1 MKFIK
6 TLLASV
12 AFIAVATSANAAPEV
27 KGDFG
32 LITDLTFT
40 ELPVTV
46 GAASTFDHI
55 FKFELNSPAADFSVS
70 KLVLTHGPATIWDFS
85 TITFNVFAGEF
96 VSDVTDGALL
106 NVAPVVTADTVE
118 FTLNGLDVGHY
129 FIQVAGNSSGIA
141 GGAYTFAITP
151 VPEPSS
157 VAMLLIGF
165 AALGA
170 VARRRKTL

>member
-6 TLLASV
+6 AFLASV
-12 AFIAVATSANAAPEV
+12 ALIVAASSANAAPEV

-46 GAASTFDHI
+46 GSGATFDHI
-55 FKFELNSPAADFSVS
+55 FKFELDSTAADFSVS

-85 TITFNVFAGEF
+85 SITFNVFSGEF
-96 VSDVTDGALL
+96 SSDITDGVLL
-106 NVAPVVTADTVE
+106 RVTPIVTADTVE
-118 FTLNGLDVGHY
+118 FTLNGLSAGDY
-129 FIQVAGNSSGIA
+129 FIQVAGDASGIA